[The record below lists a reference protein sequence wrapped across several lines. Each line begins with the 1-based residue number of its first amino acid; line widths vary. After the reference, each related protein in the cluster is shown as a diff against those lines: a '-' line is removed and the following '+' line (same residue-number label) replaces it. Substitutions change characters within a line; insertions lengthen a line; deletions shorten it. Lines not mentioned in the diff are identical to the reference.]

1 MFLNI
6 SLNLALSISVVSL
19 LIFVVLYFI
28 IFRKYNKRNGLSV
41 IDKICNC
48 GEFSSKTALHVFMII
63 LGADYFIEGMLL
75 IESVY
80 ERYANFVV
88 AVIVISLTL
97 FHYIKYFKRL
107 FIDRVEAE
115 VKANEKRTEKFA
127 EYILFIFL
135 GAMIITPIFY
145 IPRAAAICSTAGQ
158 FFTEIVK
165 AIGCMLTG
173 GYLMV
178 YMNPLGVVRS
188 KDVKTIFDTV
198 VEEEEEKVESEIKN
212 DNEVKNENVEE
223 VKEVKEEKKETKKT
237 NSKKKTTKSSKSANN
252 KGKNNPKNNTKNNTK
267 NTKNSSTRKNSNK
280 STTKKSTEKKK

>member
-28 IFRKYNKRNGLSV
+28 IFRKYNKRNGLSI

-48 GEFSSKTALHVFMII
+48 GEFSSKTALHIFMII
-63 LGADYFIEGMLL
+63 LGLDYFIEGMLL

-80 ERYANFVV
+80 ERYANFAV
-88 AVIVISLTL
+88 AVIVISLTI
-97 FHYIKYFKRL
+97 FHYIKYFKKL
-107 FIDRVEAE
+107 LIDRVEAE

-178 YMNPLGVVRS
+178 YMNPLGAVRS

-198 VEEEEEKVESEIKN
+198 VEEEEEKVESEVEA
-212 DNEVKNENVEE
+212 DNEVKNENPEE
-223 VKEVKEEKKETKKT
+223 AKEVKEEKKETKKNT
-237 NSKKKTTKSSKSANN
+237 SKKKTTNN
-252 KGKNNPKNNTKNNTK
+252 STK
-267 NTKNSSTRKNSNK
+267 KNSSKK
-280 STTKKSTEKKK
+280 TTKKSTEKKK

>member
-19 LIFVVLYFI
+19 LISVVLYFI

-41 IDKICNC
+41 IDKLCNC
-48 GEFSSKTALHVFMII
+48 GEFSTKTALHVFMIV
-63 LGADYFIEGMLL
+63 LGLDYFIEGMLL

-80 ERYANFVV
+80 ERYANYVV
-88 AVIVISLTL
+88 AVIVISLTI
-97 FHYIKYFKRL
+97 FHYIKYFKKL
-107 FIDRVEAE
+107 FIDRVAEE
-115 VKANEKRTEKFA
+115 VKENEKRTERFA

-158 FFTEIVK
+158 FFTEIIK

-178 YMNPLGVVRS
+178 YMNPLGAVRS

-198 VEEEEEKVESEIKN
+198 VEEEEIVEKEAVVE
-212 DNEVKNENVEE
+212 NEVKKENTEE
-223 VKEVKEEKKETKKT
+223 NKEVKEEKKETKKNT
-237 NSKKKTTKSSKSANN
+237 SKKKTTNSSKSSNN
-252 KGKNNPKNNTKNNTK
+252 KGKNNSKSNTK
-267 NTKNSSTRKNSNK
+267 NTKNSSSKKKSSK

>member
-107 FIDRVEAE
+107 
-115 VKANEKRTEKFA
+115 
-127 EYILFIFL
+127 
-135 GAMIITPIFY
+135 
-145 IPRAAAICSTAGQ
+145 
-158 FFTEIVK
+158 
-165 AIGCMLTG
+165 
-173 GYLMV
+173 
-178 YMNPLGVVRS
+178 
-188 KDVKTIFDTV
+188 
-198 VEEEEEKVESEIKN
+198 
-212 DNEVKNENVEE
+212 
-223 VKEVKEEKKETKKT
+223 
-237 NSKKKTTKSSKSANN
+237 
-252 KGKNNPKNNTKNNTK
+252 
-267 NTKNSSTRKNSNK
+267 
-280 STTKKSTEKKK
+280 